1 MRTLQHLINEYQL
14 HIGDSMME
22 LNDPEHLQF
31 KICVEISEYELKDC
45 EDILQILTT
54 VKSNLIQLSAENIK
68 FREALTAIAT
78 SYPVTD
84 EGETLAAMAKEAL

>member
-14 HIGDSMME
+14 RIGGSMME

-31 KICVEISEYELKDC
+31 KTCTEISEYELKDY
-45 EDILQILTT
+45 EEILQILTDA
-54 VKSNLIQLSAENIK
+54 KSKLIQLTAENTK
-68 FREALTAIAT
+68 MREALTALAM